1 MKIKKFVF
9 VLALMFI
16 FGYTNVKA
24 NTIYS
29 IDVDVNIDKEANA
42 MITETWKVKGT
53 DGTEWYHP
61 FRDLQGMTISD
72 FTVSMDGRDLQYKTW
87 NINESLSKK
96 AGYYGMNFTNDGV
109 ELCFGKGDFNEHTF
123 VLKYTVS
130 NFVFNTDD
138 AQVTYWTFFPKFQNV
153 DFRNFSVN
161 IRSYYAFPDT
171 LDVWGYGYKGYAY
184 VKDGIISLSNSE
196 DSSVNDAYVVLLAKY
211 PLNTFNT
218 SFSTSKFNTFDDVL
232 DAGNEGTFK
241 YDYGESI

>member
-1 MKIKKFVF
+1 
-9 VLALMFI
+9 MFI

-61 FRDLQGMTISD
+61 FRDLQGMTISN

-96 AGYYGMNFTNDGV
+96 AGYYGMNFTNGGV

-123 VLKYTVS
+123 VLKY
-130 NFVFNTDD
+130 
-138 AQVTYWTFFPKFQNV
+138 
-153 DFRNFSVN
+153 
-161 IRSYYAFPDT
+161 IRCMG
-171 LDVWGYGYKGYAY
+171 LW
-184 VKDGIISLSNSE
+184 I
-196 DSSVNDAYVVLLAKY
+196 
-211 PLNTFNT
+211 
-218 SFSTSKFNTFDDVL
+218 
-232 DAGNEGTFK
+232 
-241 YDYGESI
+241 